1 MKMRMMKYINTIAF
15 DGKLLC
21 LECNHKVIESVRYF
35 QKPISEITT
44 PFTRPISSILPEQD
58 NVSPNPYQ
66 NHHQKLT
73 SSGESSN

>member
-1 MKMRMMKYINTIAF
+1 MSHCQTCNKST

-21 LECNHKVIESVRYF
+21 PECSRKVIEAVRYF
-35 QKPISEITT
+35 QKPISEITA

-66 NHHQKLT
+66 NHYQKPA

>member
-1 MKMRMMKYINTIAF
+1 MSHCQNCNSNTST

-21 LECNHKVIESVRYF
+21 AECNSKVIEAVRYF
-35 QKPISEITT
+35 QKPMSEITA

-66 NHHQKLT
+66 NHHQKPAG
-73 SSGESSN
+73 SGESFN